1 MDFQEAKVTLRRDET
16 GSFGLVF
23 LPNGASSGVDS
34 NFSRLPAEH
43 LRASSQ
49 NVFLVGS
56 SESEIG
62 RLLGAALLACQQ
74 SAADRKGWQPQLL
87 TSMSEI
93 EHMLGPKKGDGAPA
107 DGDAAATEG
116 EADGLDEDDDDA
128 PAVAEER

>member
-1 MDFQEAKVTLRRDET
+1 MILLRF
-16 GSFGLVF
+16 GS
-23 LPNGASSGVDS
+23 AS
-34 NFSRLPAEH
+34 LAIA
-43 LRASSQ
+43 RARAR
-49 NVFLVGS
+49 
-56 SESEIG
+56 EIG